1 MMNRPTEPN
10 RVRFDLRRSQRVRA
24 QLPVVAQGKL
34 TGKTPFVDPTRAIV
48 LSAHGCLIT
57 LSASVRL
64 GERIILRNSANRE
77 EQDCRVVY
85 LGEKQGGRT
94 EVGLRFKTAA
104 PQFWGLEHPPPDWK
118 LALTWV
124 FSVHG
129 QRLVCLHV
137 KSSTGFQKILGR
149 NRTLI

>member
-1 MMNRPTEPN
+1 MMNRANRTS
-10 RVRFDLRRSQRVRA
+10 RVRFDVRRSQRVRA
-24 QLPVVAQGKL
+24 QLPVVVQGKS
-34 TGKTPFVDPTRAIV
+34 TDETPFADPTRAIV
-48 LSAHGCLIT
+48 LSANGCLIT

-64 GERIILRNSANRE
+64 GERLVLRNTANCE

-118 LALTWV
+118 ESW
-124 FSVHG
+124 
-129 QRLVCLHV
+129 R
-137 KSSTGFQKILGR
+137 
-149 NRTLI
+149 

>member
-1 MMNRPTEPN
+1 MVNRPTEPN
-10 RVRFDLRRSQRVRA
+10 RVRFDFRRRSQRVPA
-24 QLPVVAQGKL
+24 QLPVVVEGKL
-34 TGKTPFVDPTRAIV
+34 TDETPFADPTRPIV

-64 GERIILRNSANRE
+64 GDGLILRNVATRE

-104 PQFWGLEHPPPDWK
+104 PQFWGLEHPPRDWRVV
-118 LALTWV
+118 L
-124 FSVHG
+124 S
-129 QRLVCLHV
+129 
-137 KSSTGFQKILGR
+137 
-149 NRTLI
+149 